1 MYTYIYIC
9 TYISYIFARLAPSDV
24 LALVDIELIS
34 PSIAMDRFTLRQVF
48 WLRNAMSYNTVLHFL
63 LAYEMCERDPEIRCT
78 LQHNRQV
85 WDRRDDAFYVI
96 ANGDY
101 IKLQIVGSEGMGWTD
116 LQSTLR
122 NVELTLQRRSIYGT
136 VPSSTGGVSMSDP
149 DEDLQPMIEPDG
161 EPEACNM
168 LQVAARYIQ
177 DQVKNKKQ
185 AATQLRVADAGS
197 GETPVSWTHVPDLWC
212 SPQGLHSDPTRTS
225 DAISTNG
232 PEHSTREEP
241 NARKFQISLAAHVD
255 SRGSTECSRNFDL
268 PINISDVANFL
279 TAWTNAPLSAVHDLP
294 STVELKE
301 PTMTVLKG
309 QSKEVTTPVL
319 HLFTDGS
326 SADGSMSWSFVAV
339 ATDNENYRSATA
351 WKCLGYACGH
361 VEVSPQLP
369 AWKGAERANA
379 YVAETEALI
388 NAQWWALTHDLRCP
402 IHFHFDALSAG
413 NAASGSW
420 GFDPMHK
427 VCTVCRVLAQCL
439 TVCNR
444 YGTYYHHVK
453 AHSGDPWNELADT
466 LANSCRDGMIAATTT
481 PTFDWRPWIYG
492 NYVLAAE
499 YLPMALMKLRGDAA
513 LPSGGATHMHYM
525 AKLGSPISQD
535 ALWPLDLHALHQ
547 GAQKTQTTA
556 ATIRCGTFNVRTLKD
571 GKANQTG
578 LAEYLR
584 TQFSNL
590 GYHICA
596 LQETRAK
603 ETSTIESGDYI
614 RLVSAG
620 TQGQGGCELWFSKVH
635 QLGKHEAC
643 TLQHLTVLHQD
654 DSVLMVR
661 QRIGNEFL
669 VVITAHAP
677 HSGHSA
683 EDRGNW
689 WKRFSSIIS
698 SAQQRGRV
706 LLLGDFNAQ
715 FGSEVEGAV
724 GDLLDDKTTQNGE
737 AFGEVL
743 SKHQLWIPS
752 TFSRC
757 HQGDHGTWVHPGTKK
772 ELRLDYIALDRRL
785 AAYDVHSALE
795 EQIDNPGLGED
806 HHAVRLDFSFAMKK
820 QRRGPRRSPIDELAL
835 CDPNNKDQVE
845 RILQDTS
852 IQEWN
857 VNVHNHYAS
866 LAEDL
871 YNKLIEQFPQKRK
884 QPRKHYISQ
893 TTWLWRAS
901 KIATKQALRQ
911 ARKLRDA
918 EGEQTLLQQLKT
930 ASNRLRQ
937 MLQADRQNH
946 VENLLSQVDQA
957 PPSHLYAQLRRLGIG
972 ARFRKGTAKALPMMK
987 KEDGTY
993 VARMKNHKR
1002 NGGSMHLP
1010 LKVDSKLRAQRCYS
1024 NVLHDNSFN
1033 FNKAA
1038 LHTLLTCLHESKPNE
1053 RAEESSL
1060 SKREVQTDFQQDS
1073 TIISLQRWLR

>member
-1 MYTYIYIC
+1 
-9 TYISYIFARLAPSDV
+9 
-24 LALVDIELIS
+24 
-34 PSIAMDRFTLRQVF
+34 
-48 WLRNAMSYNTVLHFL
+48 
-63 LAYEMCERDPEIRCT
+63 
-78 LQHNRQV
+78 
-85 WDRRDDAFYVI
+85 
-96 ANGDY
+96 
-101 IKLQIVGSEGMGWTD
+101 
-116 LQSTLR
+116 
-122 NVELTLQRRSIYGT
+122 
-136 VPSSTGGVSMSDP
+136 
-149 DEDLQPMIEPDG
+149 
-161 EPEACNM
+161 
-168 LQVAARYIQ
+168 
-177 DQVKNKKQ
+177 
-185 AATQLRVADAGS
+185 
-197 GETPVSWTHVPDLWC
+197 
-212 SPQGLHSDPTRTS
+212 
-225 DAISTNG
+225 
-232 PEHSTREEP
+232 
-241 NARKFQISLAAHVD
+241 
-255 SRGSTECSRNFDL
+255 
-268 PINISDVANFL
+268 
-279 TAWTNAPLSAVHDLP
+279 
-294 STVELKE
+294 
-301 PTMTVLKG
+301 
-309 QSKEVTTPVL
+309 
-319 HLFTDGS
+319 
-326 SADGSMSWSFVAV
+326 
-339 ATDNENYRSATA
+339 
-351 WKCLGYACGH
+351 
-361 VEVSPQLP
+361 
-369 AWKGAERANA
+369 
-379 YVAETEALI
+379 
-388 NAQWWALTHDLRCP
+388 
-402 IHFHFDALSAG
+402 
-413 NAASGSW
+413 
-420 GFDPMHK
+420 MHK
-427 VCTVCRVLAQCL
+427 VCTVSRVLAQCL
-439 TVCNR
+439 TVCHQFDVS
-444 YGTYYHHVK
+444 YGHVR

-466 LANSCRDGMIAATTT
+466 LANSCRDGMITATTP

-492 NYVLAAE
+492 NYVVAAE

-513 LPSGGATHMHYM
+513 LPPGGATRMHYL
-525 AKLGSPISQD
+525 AKLGSPISQN
-535 ALWPLDLHALHQ
+535 ALWPLDLHAPHQ

-584 TQFSNL
+584 TQFPNL

-698 SAQQRGRV
+698 NAQQRGRV

-715 FGSEVEGAV
+715 FGSEIEGAV
-724 GDLLDDKTTQNGE
+724 GDLLDGKTTQNGE

-785 AAYDVHSALE
+785 AAYDVHSAIE

-820 QRRGPRRSPIDELAL
+820 QHRGPRRSPIDELAL

-918 EGEQTLLQQLKT
+918 EGEQTLLQ
-930 ASNRLRQ
+930 
-937 MLQADRQNH
+937 H
-946 VENLLSQVDQA
+946 
-957 PPSHLYAQLRRLGIG
+957 
-972 ARFRKGTAKALPMMK
+972 
-987 KEDGTY
+987 
-993 VARMKNHKR
+993 
-1002 NGGSMHLP
+1002 
-1010 LKVDSKLRAQRCYS
+1010 
-1024 NVLHDNSFN
+1024 
-1033 FNKAA
+1033 
-1038 LHTLLTCLHESKPNE
+1038 
-1053 RAEESSL
+1053 
-1060 SKREVQTDFQQDS
+1060 
-1073 TIISLQRWLR
+1073 